1 MAFPSA
7 WRVALRTLKR
17 KGYTASDLKRPDL
30 PPQIRQILEA
40 AEADP
45 KGAAGSIEDFTVKPA
60 PQVSRPQAPTTP
72 QTPVT
77 QEKKVPTVTPE
88 APTKV
93 SEAASDMIGKPTEK
107 PGAGRIASQVEAIKG
122 AARTQADDIFRRLED
137 PKQEGVTFD
146 ETDRDVLHAG
156 LRDRI
161 AKRRITEAERR
172 AAKTAGVRTDAPKRT
187 PPIQPFLP
195 LWRAEDLRTPE
206 AQLEDTSPLVRR
218 LQREEPKQVEKL
230 GEAAIV
236 TPHQY
241 KGRVTELPYTDET
254 FTSAKKV
261 SQGTLEKTPHHML
274 ERQIQAAQKY
284 EGAIPVDKARA
295 DAWVKE
301 HAKGGLSQES
311 ELRKVVNAHRT
322 AGINHLKRL
331 KLNPDQYEIDRVSL
345 SNVDTENAA
354 FKTWLKR
361 STVRKQI
368 LEVPNRSLDPDRKEF
383 LLFRKK
389 GVPDDQPRLPGMPE
403 PKAGVTPV
411 SDAVRAKAVAEYQAG
426 ERHYIELKGTQE
438 SAEKQLTEAL
448 AKGRQVQTPN
458 GEVVTPYRMHV
469 TKHEG
474 AFPEGT
480 VFDSPGTYS
489 RLFNNLDLTTE
500 RGRQTAAMVHLTYKS
515 GLRGEAIRTMTID
528 DILKLTEPSPP
539 GRITIP
545 IYNDKAWKRR
555 EIEYKGAGTDPI
567 IKRYKHNK
575 VIEQQAITRST
586 ANILRAM
593 LADRAGINPRVVE
606 QIADPFEDGTSPVVQ
621 KAMADVQRW
630 FGRADEASQARRN
643 SPLWRAFDKKA
654 MKARLEGKETYLIP
668 TTKDGKPTGS
678 WKALN
683 RTIKDAGVRA
693 GILDLNP
700 HNGRHAIVQ
709 ALRIKD
715 VPQVD
720 MQHQLNHSI
729 FADTINQ
736 YYLGDEVIKPETRI
750 QYLNELWDRL
760 NPGKPNAWLEPDGK
774 SISKAGWE
782 RLHLGTNPDDDL
794 LTIAEQ
800 AAREGDLVT
809 ELTASF
815 RLNQSNK
822 GDLFFEDLPG
832 EATNFGMM
840 TGGEFAAPVRN
851 SVAAAFNKVIRR
863 GQAID
868 PSTLLKTPEQQALLK
883 ENVAQLKAA
892 FPVIDGVD
900 TRQLL
905 DADLV
910 RLATTS
916 GEVEK
921 GTDLWNHVYQYFG
934 VKKGAGP
941 WGSAKEL
948 KSYLKKYPL
957 SAFER
962 EGMLTQL
969 AVEAAKRGHDLA
981 PLLQEKKALE
991 TWMGLMALTERMR
1004 YLHTKIRYA
1013 FGHPRANATAKAR
1026 YIGEG
1031 DTPVERQYSV
1041 SLEDYKKQA
1050 KGSRDLGGEGTTGT
1064 FQRGIA
1070 AFAQD
1075 PNARVTREGELGLR
1089 AFYKTMS
1096 QTSQGPLSQLKVPKG
1111 ESLPDFQIRA
1121 TDALFAEDK
1130 GKALEAL
1137 ISTSNK
1143 SGVFKDLPA
1152 LNKNLT
1158 KILVALITG
1167 AAIARSQQQQQPLEG
1182 AI

>member
-195 LWRAEDLRTPE
+195 LWRGET
-206 AQLEDTSPLVRR
+206 QLEDTSPLVRR